1 MHVCGIRFNA
11 ERAEKKLKSHYPN
24 ISVSSMTPNQLCTSV
39 LFLKIEHYSDVAL
52 KSIFFFVSINF
63 ATNTLKNRPLM
74 HKKIFT
80 AILKYFIICTVLL
93 YTKLRIF
100 ISI

>member
-1 MHVCGIRFNA
+1 MVVTCQLISSSCVNNMHVCGIRFNA

-63 ATNTLKNRPLM
+63 ATNTLK
-74 HKKIFT
+74 ID
-80 AILKYFIICTVLL
+80 LL
-93 YTKLRIF
+93 CIRKFLQP
-100 ISI
+100 S